1 MEEAYRRVVV
11 ERDEAEGDRKRTV
24 EALVE
29 VEAAVG
35 ERERDLQLKEAKIE
49 SLKSILKRRED
60 ITEQVGRMEESKV
73 ASLEQDRQKL
83 IRDNLVLIKEV
94 QALKEQIKNLQ
105 EDGSAFM
112 Y

>member
-1 MEEAYRRVVV
+1 
-11 ERDEAEGDRKRTV
+11 
-24 EALVE
+24 
-29 VEAAVG
+29 
-35 ERERDLQLKEAKIE
+35 
-49 SLKSILKRRED
+49 
-60 ITEQVGRMEESKV
+60 MEESKV

>member
-1 MEEAYRRVVV
+1 MVV

-49 SLKSILKRRED
+49 SL
-60 ITEQVGRMEESKV
+60 
-73 ASLEQDRQKL
+73 
-83 IRDNLVLIKEV
+83 
-94 QALKEQIKNLQ
+94 
-105 EDGSAFM
+105 
-112 Y
+112 